1 MGLFSSVYNLILEKA
16 VLFFAS
22 SKGVASYLLSPHGW
36 RSSPSQRLNRL
47 QLIDTNLDHDAPGRE
62 TVGPI
67 CLFVAYSHNLSW
79 SSIEYL
85 TFFKRLG
92 FRILYINNTST
103 SQQALAVLSRLAW
116 MAFDRPNLGQD
127 IGAYKDGVLWL
138 EKNGFLNDCSALAIV
153 NDSMQFIPGT
163 FASSMAERITEFL
176 ASDAPALFSHLSQ
189 QVLPHYQSFFQV
201 LKPEV
206 FRSRPFLSFWEKYI
220 PYSHRFHCIYN
231 GEIKLS
237 QKVYNWLSGVHTLY
251 TSEDLHHQLMQIYDK
266 NNGIAAEDL
275 VCLMPSPYRTIIKKI
290 PNPALNQLL
299 EARGNRQEL
308 MRSELIC
315 ISDLIEN
322 SNPTHVAAFLYPYY
336 LSCPLLKRDIC
347 FAGTYTIAQAINLY
361 RDMLV
366 TSLSLAEEKST
377 AIDQLVEEYEE
388 YLYKKGVPLGYANR
402 KITAIMK
409 GLGSGFVYSG
419 TYSG

>member
-1 MGLFSSVYNLILEKA
+1 MGLFSSIYNLILEKA

-22 SKGVASYLLSPHGW
+22 CHGVAGYLLSPHGL
-36 RSSPSQRLNRL
+36 RSSPSQRLIRL
-47 QLIDTNLDHDAPGRE
+47 RLIDTKLDRDPPSKEA
-62 TVGPI
+62 VSPI
-67 CLFVAYSHNLSW
+67 CLFVAYAHNLSR
-79 SSIEYL
+79 SSIAYL

-92 FRILYINNTST
+92 FRILYINNAST
-103 SQQALAVLSRLAW
+103 SQQALAVLSHLVW
-116 MAFDRPNLGQD
+116 NAFDRPNLGQD

-138 EKNGFLNDCSALAIV
+138 KKNGYLNDCSALAIV

-163 FASSMAERITEFL
+163 YASSMAERITAFL
-176 ASDAPALFSHLSQ
+176 ASDSPALFSHLSQ

-201 LKPEV
+201 LKPKV
-206 FRSRPFLSFWEKYI
+206 FCSKPFLSFWEDYI
-220 PYSHRFHCIYN
+220 PYSHRFHCIAN

-237 QKVYNWLSGVHTLY
+237 QKVYNKLSGAQTLY
-251 TSEDLHHQLMQIYDK
+251 TSEDLHHRLLQIYDESA
-266 NNGIAAEDL
+266 GFAAEDL
-275 VCLMPSPYRTIIKKI
+275 ICLMPSPYRTIIKKV

-299 EARGNRQEL
+299 EARGDRRGL

-315 ISDLIEN
+315 VSDLIEN

-336 LSCPLLKRDIC
+336 LSCPLLKRDLC
-347 FAGTYTIAQAINLY
+347 FAGSFTIAQAINLY
-361 RDMLV
+361 REMLKI
-366 TSLSLAEEKST
+366 SLSHAHESST
-377 AIDQLVEEYEE
+377 EINQLVEEYEE
-388 YLYKKGVPLGYANR
+388 YLYRKGVPLGYANR